1 MGKKIHGWQIAIV
14 FLTIIVSMGYTI
26 IAYDGYIHIPLLF
39 AGCVAAIIAK
49 INGYSWNFLEK
60 GILNSINSAMQACFI
75 LMIVGML
82 IASWISGGV
91 IQAMIYYGLKL
102 LNPSI
107 FLVASCLICSIVSLS
122 TGSSWTTAGTVGIA
136 FIGIGAGLGIPAGMT
151 GGAIIS
157 GSYFGDKMS
166 PLSDSTNLAPAIAGT
181 TLFEHIRHMVWTV
194 TPSYII
200 SLIIFAILGSGRSGA
215 VDVSGVATLMESLN
229 SNFNLSPLLFI
240 PPIFVILM
248 VIFKIPAIP
257 GLLVGVLMGIFCA
270 GIFQGEDMVAV
281 SVYNLYEGFVS
292 ETGNV
297 FLDDLLTRGGISSM
311 FYAISIVF
319 CAMFLGGVL
328 ESSNMLHTLCEALLK
343 LAKGTGGLVTVVV
356 VTCILMN
363 ILCGDQYVAIILP
376 GKMYREEFE
385 NRRLRNKNL
394 SRILEDAGTMTSS
407 LVPWTTCG
415 AYMSTT
421 LGIATLTYLPYA
433 FLNLLNPLVS
443 IFYGFTGISIEKMTD
458 KEYEDIMKER
468 ELERA
473 LAEKALEA

>member
-1 MGKKIHGWQIAIV
+1 MGNKIPGWQIAIV

-39 AGCVAAIIAK
+39 AGIVAAIIAK

-91 IQAMIYYGLKL
+91 IQVMIYYGLKL

-107 FLVASCLICSIVSLS
+107 FLVASCLICCVVSLS

-136 FIGIGAGLGIPAGMT
+136 IIGIGAGLGMPVGMT

-157 GSYFGDKMS
+157 GAYFGDKMS
-166 PLSDSTNLAPAIAGT
+166 PLSDTTNLAPAIAGT
-181 TLFEHIRHMVWTV
+181 TLFEHIRHMVWSV
-194 TPSYII
+194 TPS
-200 SLIIFAILGSGRSGA
+200 LIIALVLFGILGAGHSGSA
-215 VDVSGVATLMESLN
+215 DVSEVAALMDALKA
-229 SNFNLSPLLFI
+229 NFNLSPFLFI
-240 PPIFVILM
+240 PPIFIIFM
-248 VIFKIPAIP
+248 VIFRIPAIP
-257 GLLVGVLMGIFCA
+257 GLLAGVVMGILCS
-270 GIFQGEDMVAV
+270 GIFQGDDMVAV

-297 FLDDLLTRGGISSM
+297 FLDDLLTRGGIESM

-356 VTCILMN
+356 FTCILMN

-433 FLNLLNPLVS
+433 FLNLLNPIIS
-443 IFYGFTGISIEKMTD
+443 IFYGFTGISMEKMTD

-468 ELERA
+468 ELEKA